1 MTKWNK
7 NNTSLSTISTVLPE
21 GADDPWGRDDWDWGR
36 DDVAGGTTTLAVR
49 WLAEWCRAR
58 GDGGGVIFIGLIGD
72 VVVLVVF

>member
-21 GADDPWGRDDWDWGR
+21 GADDPWGRDDWGR
-36 DDVAGGTTTLAVR
+36 DDVAGGTTALSVR
-49 WLAEWCRAR
+49 WLAEGGRGR
-58 GDGGGVIFIGLIGD
+58 GDGGGVILIGD